1 MEIVFLLSLL
11 LAAFVGYACW
21 LKGEETTQLPVFKK
35 GERVRVIYDGELHT
49 GTVVKKKFLVKG
61 AKRPAL
67 EIYEIDVDLTHNTS
81 FKLLRFAGELFPGD
95 IPLASYYDS
104 SGADWHL
111 HRREDMLKKY
121 GRRIKAL
128 YGTREEKGV
137 YTAAIFALF
146 LVHISVG
153 FWVWDKS
160 LKLRIGLAATVGAFC
175 VFNLQELFHEAFHQK
190 NTMLERLFL
199 YILTIVA
206 DTTFLSTGPN
216 FSVYYRFEHARH
228 HLFTGTF
235 QDLDQGFFD
244 HWQSSFG
251 NFDNRLLQ
259 VLYGLAWLTVFS
271 IFTIEVFALE
281 TVFAQRHSL
290 YWLMKNPKSGVLVT
304 VLKLLFT
311 AYCVYHGC
319 ITYFL
324 LSGSFALGG
333 FGHPYIGFWIVQHQC
348 NSRTMF
354 QPTISYGGSR
364 IWHLLNFGALYH
376 VEHHDF
382 PLIPGNRV
390 HKIREIAPEFYEHL
404 HTVPSIFQ
412 ALWNWLNTRGEYFDY
427 SCMWRYR
434 AQNLGD
440 SLQDWVARYCL
451 SEREIPNDDEW
462 EKDCRREKEMLLTHS
477 NTITSY

>member
-1 MEIVFLLSLL
+1 VISLL
-11 LAAFVGYACW
+11 LAAFIGYTSW
-21 LKGEETTQLPVFKK
+21 LKMQDVQQPVFKK
-35 GERVRVIYDGELHT
+35 GDRVRVFYDDELHE

-61 AKRPAL
+61 AKKSAL
-67 EIYEIDVDLTHNTS
+67 EIYEIHVDLTRDTT
-81 FKLLRFAGELFPGD
+81 FKLLRFAGDLFPAD
-95 IPLASYYDS
+95 IPLASYYDNC
-104 SGADWHL
+104 GAAWHL

-121 GRRIKAL
+121 GRQIKAL

-137 YTAAIFALF
+137 YTASIFILF
-146 LVHISVG
+146 LVHVTLG

-160 LKLRIGLAATVGAFC
+160 LKLRIALAATVGAFC

-190 NTMLERLFL
+190 NTTLERLFL
-199 YILTIVA
+199 YMLTIIA
-206 DTTFLSTGPN
+206 DTVFLSTGPN

-228 HLFTGTF
+228 HLYAGTF
-235 QDLDQGFFD
+235 QDLDQGFFE
-244 HWQSSFG
+244 HWQSSFS
-251 NFDNRLLQ
+251 NFDNRLIQ

-271 IFTIEVFALE
+271 IFTIEVFAME
-281 TVFAQRHSL
+281 TLFGERHSL
-290 YWLMKNPKSGVLVT
+290 YWLMKNPKSGIFVT
-304 VLKLLFT
+304 LLKLLFT
-311 AYCVYHGC
+311 AYCVYQGC

-382 PLIPGNRV
+382 PLIPGNRI

-412 ALWNWLNTRGEYFDY
+412 SLWQWLTTRGQSFDY

-434 AQNLGD
+434 AQNLGE
-440 SLQDWVARYCL
+440 SLQDWVARYSL
-451 SEREIPNDDEW
+451 WDREIPNDDEW
-462 EKDCRREKEMLLTHS
+462 EKECTFKKKRIFSHS
-477 NTITSY
+477 DKITAD

>member
-1 MEIVFLLSLL
+1 MEIVFLLCLL
-11 LAAFVGYACW
+11 LAAFVGYTCW
-21 LKGEETTQLPVFKK
+21 MKGEEVQLPVFKK

-67 EIYEIDVDLTHNTS
+67 EIYEIDVDMTNKTS

-95 IPLASYYDS
+95 VPLASYYDS

-137 YTAAIFALF
+137 YTAAIFGLF
-146 LVHISVG
+146 LVHISLG

-199 YILTIVA
+199 YILTVVA

-251 NFDNRLLQ
+251 NFENRLIQ
-259 VLYGLAWLTVFS
+259 VLYGMAWLTVFS

-290 YWLMKNPKSGVLVT
+290 YWLMKNPKSGVFVT

-311 AYCVYHGC
+311 AYCVYQGC

-412 ALWNWLNTRGEYFDY
+412 ALWQWLNTRGEYFDY

-440 SLQDWVARYCL
+440 SLQDWVTRYCL

-462 EKDCRREKEMLLTHS
+462 EKNCRREKERVLTQS